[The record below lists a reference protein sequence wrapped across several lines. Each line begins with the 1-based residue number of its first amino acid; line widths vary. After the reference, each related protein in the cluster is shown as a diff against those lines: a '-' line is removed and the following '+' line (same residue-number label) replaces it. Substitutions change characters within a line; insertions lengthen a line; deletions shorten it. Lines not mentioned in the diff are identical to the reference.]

1 MGRIGRVEPYRNDE
15 WAIITARL
23 DYKFHRAYGR
33 KGPVFTVQSV
43 QEVEKRMNAEEQQLK
58 LF

>member
-1 MGRIGRVEPYRNDE
+1 MCVWEHADEIRNDE

-33 KGPVFTVQSV
+33 KGPVLTVLSV
-43 QEVEKRMNAEEQQLK
+43 QEVEKPEEPVAT
-58 LF
+58 FY